1 MKNKMKLTKDG
12 QPINASTGN
21 EGYGVTVKLE
31 QEFTD
36 DGKKVGIFRWGKA
49 WNKAALYDD
58 QAGLHFLFYDPPGS
72 AGLQYDLIGTALN
85 WARASAAGARDEA
98 NFEVFYRFPFFTG
111 MDTTLSYQYVINPA
125 LTREFDRTSVI
136 SLRLRAVF

>member
-1 MKNKMKLTKDG
+1 MGRHEIYGTPGYIITTHQCVCRRHYSTRSFHIHYTEKTKSV
-12 QPINASTGN
+12 QRS
-21 EGYGVTVKLE
+21 
-31 QEFTD
+31 
-36 DGKKVGIFRWGKA
+36 
-49 WNKAALYDD
+49 
-58 QAGLHFLFYDPPGS
+58 GS

-125 LTREFDRTSVI
+125 LTREFDRASVI